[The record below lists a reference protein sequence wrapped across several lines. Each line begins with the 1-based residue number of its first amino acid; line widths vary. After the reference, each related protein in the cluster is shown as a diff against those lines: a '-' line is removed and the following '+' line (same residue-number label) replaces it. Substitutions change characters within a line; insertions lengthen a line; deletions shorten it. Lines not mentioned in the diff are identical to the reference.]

1 MIFWSF
7 VVLALDD
14 VSTKEKERESERESR
29 RAGSRTVTR
38 WLDYLANIWPFTTM
52 NIRPKHLQFNK
63 VSSIFFQVL
72 YESFQNVKSFFYI
85 MPKWRNFAKS
95 GHTTSHGRYA
105 KISLFDVPSKPVLM
119 LMGGLPPS
127 PSLTLLQLLN
137 MGNAKVISLS
147 LSLSRSFP
155 SSLCYFYSGKKV
167 KK

>member
-1 MIFWSF
+1 
-7 VVLALDD
+7 
-14 VSTKEKERESERESR
+14 
-29 RAGSRTVTR
+29 
-38 WLDYLANIWPFTTM
+38 M
-52 NIRPKHLQFNK
+52 NIRPKLLQFNK

-119 LMGGLPPS
+119 LMGGLP
-127 PSLTLLQLLN
+127 SLTLLQLLN
-137 MGNAKVISLS
+137 MGNAKVISLSLS